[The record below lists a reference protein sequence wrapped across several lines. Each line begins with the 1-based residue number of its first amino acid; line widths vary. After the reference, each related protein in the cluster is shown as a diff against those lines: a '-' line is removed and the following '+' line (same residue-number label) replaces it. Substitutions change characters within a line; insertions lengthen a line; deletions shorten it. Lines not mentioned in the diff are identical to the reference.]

1 MVLIKK
7 TLLIVFLTG
16 MCLPYAQCWQSK
28 LREDGKLIISNL
40 SLNEERVF
48 SSRVRGKLSIIL
60 DNQNLLLAINWGDF
74 ANLSD
79 ANVFYNIKEYGLFE
93 EDWKLSNDG
102 KVAYSPNPV
111 LMLLEIL
118 VSDTLIIGIRP
129 KYNNEIRYTFNINNL
144 SEHILKNKSRFSF
157 IEDLDLYGK
166 DEQFALE
173 STNVKLKL
181 NKNILIKRDTRFVKY
196 KTRHNDM
203 FFFSSFS
210 SPVNFESNLL
220 TSNNTSDLFYFNK
233 WLRKK
238 GVLFTDV
245 DMRIFKF
252 FKDSPTVIPYEDIH
266 SLLLKG
272 NNISG
277 YRIHLNNKHIA
288 SFPKSTKDEVQSIF
302 TFLKNR

>member
-1 MVLIKK
+1 MIKK
-7 TLLIVFLTG
+7 TLLIVFLTNI
-16 MCLPYAQCWQSK
+16 CLPSVQGWQSK

-40 SLNEERVF
+40 SINEERVF
-48 SSRVRGKLSIIL
+48 SSRVRGKLSFIL
-60 DNQNLLLAINWGDF
+60 DDQNLLLAINWGDF

-79 ANVFYNIKEYGLFE
+79 ANVFYNIKEYGFFE
-93 EDWKLSNDG
+93 EDWRLSNNG

-129 KYNNEIRYTFNINNL
+129 KYNNEIRYTFNISNL
-144 SEHILKNKSRFSF
+144 SEHVLKNKSRFSF
-157 IEDLDLYGK
+157 IEEIEFYGK
-166 DEQFALE
+166 DDQLAHE
-173 STNVKLKL
+173 STNIKQNF
-181 NKNILIKRDTRFVKY
+181 NKDILIKRDARLVKY

-203 FFFSSFS
+203 FFFNSFS
-210 SPVNFESNLL
+210 SSVNFERNLL
-220 TSNNTSDLFYFNK
+220 TSKNTSDLFYFNK

-238 GVLFTDV
+238 GILFTNV

-252 FKDSPTVIPYEDIH
+252 FRDSPTVIPYEDIH

-272 NNISG
+272 NNITG

-288 SFPKSTKDEVQSIF
+288 SFPKSTKDEVQSVF

>member
-1 MVLIKK
+1 LIKK
-7 TLLIVFLTG
+7 TLLIVFITNI
-16 MCLPYAQCWQSK
+16 CLPSVQGWQSK

-40 SLNEERVF
+40 SINEERVF
-48 SSRVRGKLSIIL
+48 SSRVRGKLSFIL
-60 DNQNLLLAINWGDF
+60 DDQNLLLAINWGDF

-93 EDWKLSNDG
+93 EDWRLSNNG

-118 VSDTLIIGIRP
+118 VSDTLIIGLRP
-129 KYNNEIRYTFNINNL
+129 KYNNEIRYTFNIRNL

-157 IEDLDLYGK
+157 IEEIEFYGK
-166 DEQFALE
+166 DDQLAHE
-173 STNVKLKL
+173 STNIKQNF
-181 NKNILIKRDTRFVKY
+181 NKDILIKRDARLVKY

-203 FFFSSFS
+203 FFFNSFS
-210 SPVNFESNLL
+210 SSVNFERNLL
-220 TSNNTSDLFYFNK
+220 TSKNTSDLFYFNK

-238 GVLFTDV
+238 GILFTDI
-245 DMRIFKF
+245 DIRIFKF

-272 NNISG
+272 NNITG

-288 SFPKSTKDEVQSIF
+288 SFPKSTKDEVQSVF

>member
-1 MVLIKK
+1 MIKK
-7 TLLIVFLTG
+7 TLLIVFLTNICFPSVQG
-16 MCLPYAQCWQSK
+16 WESK

-40 SLNEERVF
+40 SLNEEIVF

-118 VSDTLIIGIRP
+118 VSDTLIVGIRP
-129 KYNNEIRYTFNINNL
+129 KYNNEIRYTFNISNL
-144 SEHILKNKSRFSF
+144 SEHLLKNRLSFSF
-157 IEDLDLYGK
+157 VEGLELYGK
-166 DEQFALE
+166 DDQFEPE
-173 STNVKLKL
+173 SANVKQKL
-181 NKNILIKRDTRFVKY
+181 NKDILIKRDARFVKY

-203 FFFSSFS
+203 FFFNSFS

-220 TSNNTSDLFYFNK
+220 TSNDTSDLFYFNK

-252 FKDSPTVIPYEDIH
+252 FKDAPTIIRYEDIH

-272 NNISG
+272 NNITG
-277 YRIHLNNKHIA
+277 YRIHLNNKYVA
-288 SFPKSTKDEVQSIF
+288 AFPKSTKDEVQSVF

>member
-1 MVLIKK
+1 MIKK
-7 TLLIVFLTG
+7 TLLIVFITNI
-16 MCLPYAQCWQSK
+16 CLPSVQGWQSK

-40 SLNEERVF
+40 SINEERVF
-48 SSRVRGKLSIIL
+48 SSRVRGKLSFIL
-60 DNQNLLLAINWGDF
+60 DDQNLLLAINWGDF

-79 ANVFYNIKEYGLFE
+79 ANVFYNIKEYGFFE
-93 EDWKLSNDG
+93 EDWRLSNNG

-129 KYNNEIRYTFNINNL
+129 KYNNEIRYTFNISNL
-144 SEHILKNKSRFSF
+144 SEHVLKNKSRFSF
-157 IEDLDLYGK
+157 IEEIEFYEK
-166 DEQFALE
+166 DDQLAHE
-173 STNVKLKL
+173 STNIKQNF
-181 NKNILIKRDTRFVKY
+181 NKDILIKRDARLVKY

-203 FFFSSFS
+203 FFFNSFS
-210 SPVNFESNLL
+210 SSVNFERNLL
-220 TSNNTSDLFYFNK
+220 TSKNTSDLFYFNK

-238 GVLFTDV
+238 GILFTDI
-245 DMRIFKF
+245 DIRIFKF

-272 NNISG
+272 NNITG

-288 SFPKSTKDEVQSIF
+288 SFPKSTKDEVQSVF

>member
-1 MVLIKK
+1 MIKK
-7 TLLIVFLTG
+7 TLLIVFITNI
-16 MCLPYAQCWQSK
+16 CLPSVQGWQSK

-40 SLNEERVF
+40 SINEERVF
-48 SSRVRGKLSIIL
+48 SSRVRGKLSFIL
-60 DNQNLLLAINWGDF
+60 DDQNLLLAINWGDF

-93 EDWKLSNDG
+93 EDWRLSNNG

-118 VSDTLIIGIRP
+118 VSDTLIIGLRP
-129 KYNNEIRYTFNINNL
+129 KYNNEIRYTFNIRNL

-157 IEDLDLYGK
+157 IEEIEFYGK
-166 DEQFALE
+166 DDQLAHE
-173 STNVKLKL
+173 STNIKQNF
-181 NKNILIKRDTRFVKY
+181 NKDILIKRDARLVKY
-196 KTRHNDM
+196 KTRNNDM
-203 FFFSSFS
+203 FFFNSFS
-210 SPVNFESNLL
+210 SSVNFEKNLL
-220 TSNNTSDLFYFNK
+220 TSKNTSDLFYFNK

-238 GVLFTDV
+238 GILFTDI
-245 DMRIFKF
+245 DIRIFKF

-272 NNISG
+272 NNITG

-288 SFPKSTKDEVQSIF
+288 SFPKSTKDEVQSVF

>member
-1 MVLIKK
+1 MIKK
-7 TLLIVFLTG
+7 TLLIVFLTNI
-16 MCLPYAQCWQSK
+16 CLPSVQGWQSK

-40 SLNEERVF
+40 SINEERVF
-48 SSRVRGKLSIIL
+48 SSRVRGKLSFIL
-60 DNQNLLLAINWGDF
+60 DDQNLLLAINWGDF

-79 ANVFYNIKEYGLFE
+79 ANVFYNIKEYGFFE
-93 EDWKLSNDG
+93 EDWRLSNNG

-129 KYNNEIRYTFNINNL
+129 KYNNEIRYTFNISNL
-144 SEHILKNKSRFSF
+144 SEHVLKNKSRFSF
-157 IEDLDLYGK
+157 IEEIEFYGK
-166 DEQFALE
+166 DDQLAHE
-173 STNVKLKL
+173 STNIKQNF
-181 NKNILIKRDTRFVKY
+181 NKDILIKRDARLVKY

-203 FFFSSFS
+203 FFFNSFS
-210 SPVNFESNLL
+210 SSVNFERNLL

-238 GVLFTDV
+238 GILFTNV

-252 FKDSPTVIPYEDIH
+252 FRDSPTVIPYEDIH

-272 NNISG
+272 NNITG

-288 SFPKSTKDEVQSIF
+288 SFPKSTKDEVQSVF

>member
-1 MVLIKK
+1 MIKK
-7 TLLIVFLTG
+7 TLLIVFLTNICFPSVQG
-16 MCLPYAQCWQSK
+16 WESK

-118 VSDTLIIGIRP
+118 VSDTLIVGIRP
-129 KYNNEIRYTFNINNL
+129 KYNNEIRYTFNISNL
-144 SEHILKNKSRFSF
+144 SEHLLKNRLSFSF
-157 IEDLDLYGK
+157 VEGLELYGK
-166 DEQFALE
+166 DDQFEPE
-173 STNVKLKL
+173 SANVKQKL
-181 NKNILIKRDTRFVKY
+181 NKDILIKRDARFVKY

-203 FFFSSFS
+203 FFFNSFS

-220 TSNNTSDLFYFNK
+220 TSNDTSDLFYFNK

-252 FKDSPTVIPYEDIH
+252 FKDVPTIIRYEDIH

-272 NNISG
+272 NNITG
-277 YRIHLNNKHIA
+277 YRIHLNNKYVA
-288 SFPKSTKDEVQSIF
+288 AFPKSTKDEVQSVF

>member
-1 MVLIKK
+1 MIKK
-7 TLLIVFLTG
+7 TLLIVFLTNICFPSVQG
-16 MCLPYAQCWQSK
+16 WESK

-40 SLNEERVF
+40 SLNEEIVF

-118 VSDTLIIGIRP
+118 VSDTLIVGIRP
-129 KYNNEIRYTFNINNL
+129 KYNNEIRYTFNISNL
-144 SEHILKNKSRFSF
+144 SEHLLKNRLSFSF
-157 IEDLDLYGK
+157 VEGLELYEK
-166 DEQFALE
+166 DDQFEPE
-173 STNVKLKL
+173 SANVKQKL
-181 NKNILIKRDTRFVKY
+181 NKDILIKRDARFVKY

-203 FFFSSFS
+203 FFFNSFS

-220 TSNNTSDLFYFNK
+220 TSNDTSDLFYFNK

-252 FKDSPTVIPYEDIH
+252 FKDAPTIIRYEDIH

-272 NNISG
+272 NNITG
-277 YRIHLNNKHIA
+277 YRIHLNNKYVA
-288 SFPKSTKDEVQSIF
+288 AFPKSTKDEVQSVF

>member
-1 MVLIKK
+1 MIKK
-7 TLLIVFLTG
+7 TLLIVFLTNI
-16 MCLPYAQCWQSK
+16 CLPSVQGWQSK

-40 SLNEERVF
+40 SINEERVF
-48 SSRVRGKLSIIL
+48 SSRVRGKLSFIL
-60 DNQNLLLAINWGDF
+60 DDQNLLLAINWGDF

-79 ANVFYNIKEYGLFE
+79 ANVFYNIKEYGFFE
-93 EDWKLSNDG
+93 EDWRLSNNG

-129 KYNNEIRYTFNINNL
+129 KYNNEIRYTFNISNL
-144 SEHILKNKSRFSF
+144 SEHVLKNKSRFSF
-157 IEDLDLYGK
+157 IEEIEFYRK
-166 DEQFALE
+166 DDQLAHE
-173 STNVKLKL
+173 STNIKQNF
-181 NKNILIKRDTRFVKY
+181 NKDILIKRDARLVKY

-203 FFFSSFS
+203 FFFNSFS
-210 SPVNFESNLL
+210 SSVNFERNLL
-220 TSNNTSDLFYFNK
+220 TSKNTSDLFYFNK

-238 GVLFTDV
+238 GILFTDI
-245 DMRIFKF
+245 DIRIFKF

-272 NNISG
+272 NNITG

-288 SFPKSTKDEVQSIF
+288 SFPKSTKDEVQSVF

>member
-1 MVLIKK
+1 MIKK
-7 TLLIVFLTG
+7 TLLIVFLNNI
-16 MCLPYAQCWQSK
+16 CLPSVQGWESK

-79 ANVFYNIKEYGLFE
+79 ANVFYNIKEYGIFE

-129 KYNNEIRYTFNINNL
+129 KYNNEIRYTFNISNL
-144 SEHILKNKSRFSF
+144 SEHLLKNRSRFSF
-157 IEDLDLYGK
+157 IEDLEFYGK
-166 DEQFALE
+166 DGQLVLE
-173 STNVKLKL
+173 STNVKQNL
-181 NKNILIKRDTRFVKY
+181 NKHILIKRDARFVKY

-203 FFFSSFS
+203 FFFNSFS

-220 TSNNTSDLFYFNK
+220 TSNDTSDLFYFNK

-252 FKDSPTVIPYEDIH
+252 FQDSPTVIPYEDIFFDNCLKVII
-266 SLLLKG
+266 LLD
-272 NNISG
+272 IEF
-277 YRIHLNNKHIA
+277 I
-288 SFPKSTKDEVQSIF
+288 
-302 TFLKNR
+302 

>member
-1 MVLIKK
+1 MIKK
-7 TLLIVFLTG
+7 TLLIVFITNI
-16 MCLPYAQCWQSK
+16 CLPSVQGWQSK

-40 SLNEERVF
+40 SINEERVF
-48 SSRVRGKLSIIL
+48 SSRVRGKLSFIL
-60 DNQNLLLAINWGDF
+60 DDQNLLLAINWGDF

-93 EDWKLSNDG
+93 EDWRLSNNG

-129 KYNNEIRYTFNINNL
+129 KYNNEIRYTFNISNL
-144 SEHILKNKSRFSF
+144 SEHVLKNKSRFSF
-157 IEDLDLYGK
+157 IEEIEFYEEDYQL
-166 DEQFALE
+166 AHE
-173 STNVKLKL
+173 STNIKQNF
-181 NKNILIKRDTRFVKY
+181 NKDILIKRDARFVKY

-203 FFFSSFS
+203 FFFNSFS
-210 SPVNFESNLL
+210 SSVNFERNLL
-220 TSNNTSDLFYFNK
+220 TSKNTSDLFYFNK

-238 GVLFTDV
+238 GILFTDI
-245 DMRIFKF
+245 DIRIFKF

-272 NNISG
+272 NNITG

-288 SFPKSTKDEVQSIF
+288 SFPKSTKDEVQSVF

>member
-1 MVLIKK
+1 MQ
-7 TLLIVFLTG
+7 G
-16 MCLPYAQCWQSK
+16 WESK

-40 SLNEERVF
+40 SLNEEIVF
-48 SSRVRGKLSIIL
+48 SSNVRGKLSIIL

-118 VSDTLIIGIRP
+118 VSDTLVVGIRP
-129 KYNNEIRYTFNINNL
+129 KYNNEIRYTFNISNL
-144 SEHILKNKSRFSF
+144 SEHLLKNRLSFSF
-157 IEDLDLYGK
+157 VEGLELYGK
-166 DEQFALE
+166 DDQFEPE
-173 STNVKLKL
+173 SANVKQKL
-181 NKNILIKRDTRFVKY
+181 NKDILIKRDARFVKY

-203 FFFSSFS
+203 FFFNSFS

-220 TSNNTSDLFYFNK
+220 TSNDTSDLFYFNK

-252 FKDSPTVIPYEDIH
+252 FKDAPTIIRYEDIH

-272 NNISG
+272 NNITG
-277 YRIHLNNKHIA
+277 YRIHLNNKYVA
-288 SFPKSTKDEVQSIF
+288 AFPKSTKDEVQSVF

>member
-1 MVLIKK
+1 MIKK
-7 TLLIVFLTG
+7 TLLIVFLTNI
-16 MCLPYAQCWQSK
+16 CLPSVQGWQSK

-40 SLNEERVF
+40 SINEERVF
-48 SSRVRGKLSIIL
+48 SSRVRGKLSFIL
-60 DNQNLLLAINWGDF
+60 DDQNLLLAINWGDF

-79 ANVFYNIKEYGLFE
+79 ANVFYNIKEYGFFE
-93 EDWKLSNDG
+93 EDWRLSNNG

-129 KYNNEIRYTFNINNL
+129 KYNNEIRYTFNISNL
-144 SEHILKNKSRFSF
+144 SEHVLKNKARFSF
-157 IEDLDLYGK
+157 IEEIEFYGK
-166 DEQFALE
+166 DDQLAHE
-173 STNVKLKL
+173 STNIKQNF
-181 NKNILIKRDTRFVKY
+181 NKDILIKRDARLVKY

-203 FFFSSFS
+203 FFFNSFS
-210 SPVNFESNLL
+210 SSVNFERNLL

-238 GVLFTDV
+238 GILFTDI
-245 DMRIFKF
+245 DIRIFKF

-272 NNISG
+272 NNITG

-288 SFPKSTKDEVQSIF
+288 SFPKSTKDEVQSVF

>member
-1 MVLIKK
+1 MIKK
-7 TLLIVFLTG
+7 TLLIVFLTNI
-16 MCLPYAQCWQSK
+16 CLPSVQGWESK

-60 DNQNLLLAINWGDF
+60 DNQKLLLAINWGEF

-79 ANVFYNIKEYGLFE
+79 ANVFYNIKEYGMFE

-129 KYNNEIRYTFNINNL
+129 KYNNEIRYTFNISNL
-144 SEHILKNKSRFSF
+144 SEHLLKNRSRFSF
-157 IEDLDLYGK
+157 IEEIEFYGK
-166 DEQFALE
+166 DNQLE
-173 STNVKLKL
+173 PESINIKQKL
-181 NKNILIKRDTRFVKY
+181 NKDILIKRDARFVKY

-203 FFFSSFS
+203 FFFNSFS

-252 FKDSPTVIPYEDIH
+252 FKNSPTVIPYEDIH
-266 SLLLKG
+266 SLMLKG
-272 NNISG
+272 NNITG
-277 YRIHLNNKHIA
+277 YRIHLNNKHVA
-288 SFPKSTKDEVQSIF
+288 VFPKSTKDEVQSVF

>member
-1 MVLIKK
+1 MQ
-7 TLLIVFLTG
+7 G
-16 MCLPYAQCWQSK
+16 WESK

-40 SLNEERVF
+40 SLNEEIVF
-48 SSRVRGKLSIIL
+48 SSNVRGKLSIIL

-79 ANVFYNIKEYGLFE
+79 ANVYYNIKEYGLFE

-118 VSDTLIIGIRP
+118 VSDTLIVGIRP
-129 KYNNEIRYTFNINNL
+129 KYNNEIRYTFNISNL
-144 SEHILKNKSRFSF
+144 SEHLLKNRLSFSF
-157 IEDLDLYGK
+157 VEGLELYGK
-166 DEQFALE
+166 DDQFEPE
-173 STNVKLKL
+173 SANVKQKL
-181 NKNILIKRDTRFVKY
+181 NKDILIKRDARFVKY

-203 FFFSSFS
+203 FFFNSFS

-220 TSNNTSDLFYFNK
+220 TSNDTSDLFYFNK

-252 FKDSPTVIPYEDIH
+252 FKDAPTIIRYEDIH

-272 NNISG
+272 NNITG
-277 YRIHLNNKHIA
+277 YRIHLNNKYVA
-288 SFPKSTKDEVQSIF
+288 AFPKSTKDEVQSVF

>member
-1 MVLIKK
+1 MIKK
-7 TLLIVFLTG
+7 TLLIVFLTNI
-16 MCLPYAQCWQSK
+16 CLPSVQGWQSK

-40 SLNEERVF
+40 SINEERVF
-48 SSRVRGKLSIIL
+48 SSRVRGKLSFIL
-60 DNQNLLLAINWGDF
+60 DDQNLLLAINWGDF

-79 ANVFYNIKEYGLFE
+79 ANVFYNIKEYGFFE
-93 EDWKLSNDG
+93 EDWRLSNNG

-129 KYNNEIRYTFNINNL
+129 KYNNEIRYTFNISNL
-144 SEHILKNKSRFSF
+144 SEHVLKNKSRFSF
-157 IEDLDLYGK
+157 IEEIEFYGK
-166 DEQFALE
+166 DDQLAHE
-173 STNVKLKL
+173 STNIKQNF
-181 NKNILIKRDTRFVKY
+181 NKDILIKRDARLVKY

-203 FFFSSFS
+203 FFFNSFS
-210 SPVNFESNLL
+210 SSVNFERNLL
-220 TSNNTSDLFYFNK
+220 TSKNTSDLFYFNK

-238 GVLFTDV
+238 GILFTDI
-245 DMRIFKF
+245 DIRIFKF

-272 NNISG
+272 NNITG

-288 SFPKSTKDEVQSIF
+288 AFPKSTKDEVQSVF

>member
-1 MVLIKK
+1 MIKK
-7 TLLIVFLTG
+7 TLLIVFLTNICFPSVQG
-16 MCLPYAQCWQSK
+16 WESK

-40 SLNEERVF
+40 SLNEEIVF
-48 SSRVRGKLSIIL
+48 SSNVRGKLSIIL

-118 VSDTLIIGIRP
+118 VSDTLIVGIRP
-129 KYNNEIRYTFNINNL
+129 KYNNEIRYTFNISNL
-144 SEHILKNKSRFSF
+144 SEHLLKNRLSFSF
-157 IEDLDLYGK
+157 VEGLELYGK
-166 DEQFALE
+166 DDQFEPE
-173 STNVKLKL
+173 SANVKQKL
-181 NKNILIKRDTRFVKY
+181 NKDILIKRDARFVKY

-203 FFFSSFS
+203 FFFNSFS

-220 TSNNTSDLFYFNK
+220 TSNDTSDLFYFNK

-252 FKDSPTVIPYEDIH
+252 FKDAPTVIPYEDID
-266 SLLLKG
+266 SLSLKG
-272 NNISG
+272 NDITG
-277 YRIHLNNKHIA
+277 YRIHLNNKYVA
-288 SFPKSTKDEVQSIF
+288 AFPKSTKDEVQSVF

>member
-1 MVLIKK
+1 MFRKF
-7 TLLIVFLTG
+7 LLILYWYNLCFPSVDGWRSEQT
-16 MCLPYAQCWQSK
+16 
-28 LREDGKLIISNL
+28 EDGKLIISKL
-40 SLNEERVF
+40 SLDKRRVL
-48 SSRVRGKLSIIL
+48 SLSDRGKLSFIL
-60 DNQNLLLAINWGDF
+60 DNQKLSLAINWGDF

-79 ANVFYNIKEYGLFE
+79 ANVYYNIKEYGYFE

-102 KVAYSPNPV
+102 KIAYSPNPV

-118 VSDTLIIGIRP
+118 VSDTLIVGIRP
-129 KYNNEIRYTFNINNL
+129 KYNNEIRYTFNISNL
-144 SEHILKNKSRFSF
+144 SEHLLKNRLSFSF
-157 IEDLDLYGK
+157 VEGLELYGK
-166 DEQFALE
+166 DDQFEPE
-173 STNVKLKL
+173 SANVKQKL
-181 NKNILIKRDTRFVKY
+181 NKDILIKRDARFVKY

-203 FFFSSFS
+203 FFFNSFS

-220 TSNNTSDLFYFNK
+220 TSNDTSDLFYFNK

-252 FKDSPTVIPYEDIH
+252 FKDAPTIIRYEDIH

-272 NNISG
+272 NNITG
-277 YRIHLNNKHIA
+277 YRIHLNNKYVA
-288 SFPKSTKDEVQSIF
+288 AFPKSTKDEVQSVF

>member
-1 MVLIKK
+1 MIKK
-7 TLLIVFLTG
+7 TLLIVFLTNIG
-16 MCLPYAQCWQSK
+16 FPSVQGWESK

-129 KYNNEIRYTFNINNL
+129 KYNNEIRYTFNISNL
-144 SEHILKNKSRFSF
+144 SEHFLKNRPSFSF
-157 IEDLDLYGK
+157 IEGLELYGK
-166 DEQFALE
+166 DDQFEFE
-173 STNVKLKL
+173 STNVKQKL
-181 NKNILIKRDTRFVKY
+181 NKNILIKRDARFVKY
-196 KTRHNDM
+196 KTRNNDM
-203 FFFSSFS
+203 FFF
-210 SPVNFESNLL
+210 
-220 TSNNTSDLFYFNK
+220 
-233 WLRKK
+233 
-238 GVLFTDV
+238 
-245 DMRIFKF
+245 
-252 FKDSPTVIPYEDIH
+252 
-266 SLLLKG
+266 LLLC
-272 NNISG
+272 
-277 YRIHLNNKHIA
+277 
-288 SFPKSTKDEVQSIF
+288 IF
-302 TFLKNR
+302 YLVI

>member
-1 MVLIKK
+1 MIKK
-7 TLLIVFLTG
+7 TLLIVFLTNI
-16 MCLPYAQCWQSK
+16 CLPSIQGWESK

-60 DNQNLLLAINWGDF
+60 DNQKLLLAINWGEF

-93 EDWKLSNDG
+93 EDWRLSNDG

-129 KYNNEIRYTFNINNL
+129 KYNNEIRYTFNISNL
-144 SEHILKNKSRFSF
+144 SEHLLKNRLSFSF
-157 IEDLDLYGK
+157 VEGLELYGK
-166 DEQFALE
+166 DDQFEPE
-173 STNVKLKL
+173 SANVKQKL
-181 NKNILIKRDTRFVKY
+181 NKDILIKRDARFVKY

-203 FFFSSFS
+203 FFFNSFS

-220 TSNNTSDLFYFNK
+220 TSNDTSDLFYFNK

-252 FKDSPTVIPYEDIH
+252 FKDAPTIIRYEDIH

-272 NNISG
+272 NNITG
-277 YRIHLNNKHIA
+277 YRIHLNNKYVA
-288 SFPKSTKDEVQSIF
+288 AFPKSTKDEVQSVF

>member
-1 MVLIKK
+1 MLIKK
-7 TLLIVFLTG
+7 TLLIVFLTNI
-16 MCLPYAQCWQSK
+16 CLPSVQGWESK

-60 DNQNLLLAINWGDF
+60 DNQKLLLAINWGDF

-79 ANVFYNIKEYGLFE
+79 ANVFYNIKEYGIFE

-129 KYNNEIRYTFNINNL
+129 KYNNEIRYTFNISNL
-144 SEHILKNKSRFSF
+144 SEHLQKNRSRFSF
-157 IEDLDLYGK
+157 IEEIEFYGK
-166 DEQFALE
+166 DDQLVPE
-173 STNVKLKL
+173 SINIKQNL
-181 NKNILIKRDTRFVKY
+181 NKHILIKRDARFVKY

-203 FFFSSFS
+203 FFFNSFS

-252 FKDSPTVIPYEDIH
+252 FKDSPTVIPYEEIH
-266 SLLLKG
+266 SLFLKG
-272 NNISG
+272 NNITG

-288 SFPKSTKDEVQSIF
+288 AFPKSTKDEVHSVF

>member
-1 MVLIKK
+1 MIKK
-7 TLLIVFLTG
+7 TLLIVFLTNICFPSVQG
-16 MCLPYAQCWQSK
+16 WESK

-40 SLNEERVF
+40 SLNEEIVF

-118 VSDTLIIGIRP
+118 VSDTLIVGIRP
-129 KYNNEIRYTFNINNL
+129 KYNNEIRYTFNISNL
-144 SEHILKNKSRFSF
+144 SEHLLKNRLSFSF
-157 IEDLDLYGK
+157 VEGLELYGK
-166 DEQFALE
+166 DDQFEPE
-173 STNVKLKL
+173 SPNVKQKL
-181 NKNILIKRDTRFVKY
+181 NKNILIKRDARFVKY

-203 FFFSSFS
+203 FFFNSFS

-220 TSNNTSDLFYFNK
+220 TSNDTSDLFYFNK

-252 FKDSPTVIPYEDIH
+252 FKDAPTIIRYEDIH

-288 SFPKSTKDEVQSIF
+288 SFPKSTKDEVQSVF

>member
-1 MVLIKK
+1 
-7 TLLIVFLTG
+7 
-16 MCLPYAQCWQSK
+16 MCFPSVHDWQSEQTK
-28 LREDGKLIISNL
+28 DGRLIIFKL
-40 SLNEERVF
+40 SLNEERIF
-48 SSRVRGKLSIIL
+48 SERVRGKLSFIIE
-60 DNQNLLLAINWGDF
+60 NKKLLLAINWGDF
-74 ANLSD
+74 ANLSR
-79 ANVFYNIKEYGLFE
+79 ANIYYNIRDYGFFE
-93 EDWKLSNDG
+93 EDWELSNDG
-102 KVAYSPNPV
+102 KVAFSPEPM

-129 KYNNEIRYTFNINNL
+129 KYNNEIRYTFNTENL
-144 SEHILKNKSRFSF
+144 FEQILKNKSRFSF
-157 IEDLDLYGK
+157 LEGLEFYRKNDQI
-166 DEQFALE
+166 APE
-173 STNVKLKL
+173 STNLKQNL
-181 NKNILIKRDTRFVKY
+181 NKHILIKRDARFVKY

-203 FFFSSFS
+203 FFFNSFS
-210 SPVNFESNLL
+210 SPVNFESNLI

-252 FKDSPTVIPYEDIH
+252 FKDLPTVIPYEDIH

-272 NNISG
+272 NNTTG

-288 SFPKSTKDEVQSIF
+288 AFPKSTKDEVQSVF

>member
-1 MVLIKK
+1 MIKK
-7 TLLIVFLTG
+7 TLLIVFLTNI
-16 MCLPYAQCWQSK
+16 CLPSVQGWQSK

-40 SLNEERVF
+40 SINEERVF
-48 SSRVRGKLSIIL
+48 SSRVRGKLSFIL
-60 DNQNLLLAINWGDF
+60 DDQNLLLAINWGDF

-93 EDWKLSNDG
+93 EDWRLSNNG

-129 KYNNEIRYTFNINNL
+129 KYNNEIRYTFNISNL
-144 SEHILKNKSRFSF
+144 SEHVLKNKSRFSF
-157 IEDLDLYGK
+157 IEEIEFYGK
-166 DEQFALE
+166 DDQLAHE
-173 STNVKLKL
+173 STNIKQKF
-181 NKNILIKRDTRFVKY
+181 NKDILIKRDARFVKY

-203 FFFSSFS
+203 FFFNSFS
-210 SPVNFESNLL
+210 SSVNFESNLL
-220 TSNNTSDLFYFNK
+220 TSKNTSDLFYFNK

-238 GVLFTDV
+238 GILFTNV

-252 FKDSPTVIPYEDIH
+252 FRDSPTVIPYEDIH

-272 NNISG
+272 NNITG

-288 SFPKSTKDEVQSIF
+288 AFPKSTKDEVQSVF

>member
-1 MVLIKK
+1 MIKK
-7 TLLIVFLTG
+7 TLLIVFLTNI
-16 MCLPYAQCWQSK
+16 CLPSVQGWQSK

-40 SLNEERVF
+40 SINEERVF
-48 SSRVRGKLSIIL
+48 SSRVRGKLSFIL
-60 DNQNLLLAINWGDF
+60 DDQNLLLAINWGDF

-93 EDWKLSNDG
+93 EDWRLSNNG

-118 VSDTLIIGIRP
+118 VSDTLIIGLRP
-129 KYNNEIRYTFNINNL
+129 KYNNEIRYTFNISNL
-144 SEHILKNKSRFSF
+144 SEHVLKNKSRFSF
-157 IEDLDLYGK
+157 IEKIEFFGK
-166 DEQFALE
+166 DDQLAHE
-173 STNVKLKL
+173 STNIKQNF
-181 NKNILIKRDTRFVKY
+181 NKDILIKRDARLVKY

-203 FFFSSFS
+203 FFFNSFS
-210 SPVNFESNLL
+210 SSVNFERNLL
-220 TSNNTSDLFYFNK
+220 TSKNTSDLFYFNK

-238 GVLFTDV
+238 GILFTNV

-252 FKDSPTVIPYEDIH
+252 FRDSPTVIPYEDIH

-272 NNISG
+272 NNITG

-288 SFPKSTKDEVQSIF
+288 SFPKSTKDEVQSVF

>member
-1 MVLIKK
+1 MIKK
-7 TLLIVFLTG
+7 TLLIVFLTNICFPSVQG
-16 MCLPYAQCWQSK
+16 WESK

-40 SLNEERVF
+40 SLNEEIVF

-118 VSDTLIIGIRP
+118 VSDTLIVGIRP
-129 KYNNEIRYTFNINNL
+129 KYNNEIRYTFNISNL
-144 SEHILKNKSRFSF
+144 SEHLLKNRLSFSF
-157 IEDLDLYGK
+157 VEGLELYGK
-166 DEQFALE
+166 DDQFEPE
-173 STNVKLKL
+173 SANVKQKL
-181 NKNILIKRDTRFVKY
+181 NKDILIKRDARFVKY

-203 FFFSSFS
+203 FFFNSFS

-220 TSNNTSDLFYFNK
+220 TSNDTSDLFYFNK

-252 FKDSPTVIPYEDIH
+252 FKDAPTIIRYEDIH

-272 NNISG
+272 NNITG

-288 SFPKSTKDEVQSIF
+288 SFPKSTKDEVQSVF

>member
-1 MVLIKK
+1 MQ
-7 TLLIVFLTG
+7 G
-16 MCLPYAQCWQSK
+16 WESK

-40 SLNEERVF
+40 SLNEEIVF
-48 SSRVRGKLSIIL
+48 SSNVRGKLSIIL

-118 VSDTLIIGIRP
+118 VSDTLVVGIRP
-129 KYNNEIRYTFNINNL
+129 KYNNEIRYTFNISNL
-144 SEHILKNKSRFSF
+144 SEHLLKNRLSFSF
-157 IEDLDLYGK
+157 VEGLELYGK
-166 DEQFALE
+166 DDQFEPE
-173 STNVKLKL
+173 SANVKQKL
-181 NKNILIKRDTRFVKY
+181 NKDILIKRDARFVKY

-203 FFFSSFS
+203 FFFNSFS

-220 TSNNTSDLFYFNK
+220 TSNDTSDLFYFNK

-252 FKDSPTVIPYEDIH
+252 FEDAPTIIRYEDIH

-272 NNISG
+272 NNITG

-288 SFPKSTKDEVQSIF
+288 SFPKSTKDEVQSVF

>member
-1 MVLIKK
+1 MIKK
-7 TLLIVFLTG
+7 TLLIVFLTNICFPSVQG
-16 MCLPYAQCWQSK
+16 WESK

-40 SLNEERVF
+40 SLNEEIVF

-129 KYNNEIRYTFNINNL
+129 KYNNEIRYTFNISNL
-144 SEHILKNKSRFSF
+144 SEHLLKNRLSFSF
-157 IEDLDLYGK
+157 VEGLELYGK
-166 DEQFALE
+166 DDQFEPE
-173 STNVKLKL
+173 SANVKQKL
-181 NKNILIKRDTRFVKY
+181 NKDILIKRDARFVKY

-203 FFFSSFS
+203 FFFNSFS

-220 TSNNTSDLFYFNK
+220 TSNDTSDLFYFNK

-252 FKDSPTVIPYEDIH
+252 FKDAPTIIRYEDIH

-272 NNISG
+272 NNITG
-277 YRIHLNNKHIA
+277 YRIHLNNKYVA
-288 SFPKSTKDEVQSIF
+288 AFPKSTKEEVQSVF

>member
-1 MVLIKK
+1 MIKK
-7 TLLIVFLTG
+7 TLLIVFLTNI
-16 MCLPYAQCWQSK
+16 CLPSVQGWHSK

-40 SLNEERVF
+40 SINEERVF
-48 SSRVRGKLSIIL
+48 SSRVRGKLSFIL
-60 DNQNLLLAINWGDF
+60 DDQNLLLAINWGDF

-93 EDWKLSNDG
+93 EDWRLSNNG

-129 KYNNEIRYTFNINNL
+129 KYNNEIRYTFNIRNL

-157 IEDLDLYGK
+157 IEEIEFYGK
-166 DEQFALE
+166 DDQLAHE
-173 STNVKLKL
+173 STNIKQNF
-181 NKNILIKRDTRFVKY
+181 NKDILIKRDARFVKY

-203 FFFSSFS
+203 FFFNSFS
-210 SPVNFESNLL
+210 SSVNFERNLL
-220 TSNNTSDLFYFNK
+220 TSKNTSDLFYFNK

-238 GVLFTDV
+238 GILFTNV

-252 FKDSPTVIPYEDIH
+252 FRDSPTVIPYEDIH

-272 NNISG
+272 NNITG

-288 SFPKSTKDEVQSIF
+288 AFPKSTKDEVQSVF

>member
-1 MVLIKK
+1 MIKK
-7 TLLIVFLTG
+7 TLLIVFLTNICFQSVQG
-16 MCLPYAQCWQSK
+16 WESK
-28 LREDGKLIISNL
+28 LREDGQLIISNL
-40 SLNEERVF
+40 SLNEEIVF

-60 DNQNLLLAINWGDF
+60 DYQNLLLAINWGDF

-129 KYNNEIRYTFNINNL
+129 KYNNEIRYTFNISNL
-144 SEHILKNKSRFSF
+144 SEHLLKNRLSFSF
-157 IEDLDLYGK
+157 VEGLELYGK
-166 DEQFALE
+166 DDQFEPE
-173 STNVKLKL
+173 SANVKQKL
-181 NKNILIKRDTRFVKY
+181 NKDILIKRDARFVKY

-203 FFFSSFS
+203 FFFNSFS

-220 TSNNTSDLFYFNK
+220 TSNDTSDLFYFNK

-252 FKDSPTVIPYEDIH
+252 FKDAPTIIRYEDIH

-272 NNISG
+272 NNITG
-277 YRIHLNNKHIA
+277 YRIHLNNKYVA
-288 SFPKSTKDEVQSIF
+288 AFPKSTKDEVQSVF

>member
-1 MVLIKK
+1 MIKK
-7 TLLIVFLTG
+7 TLLIVLLTDI
-16 MCLPYAQCWQSK
+16 CLPSVQGWESK

-60 DNQNLLLAINWGDF
+60 DNQNLLLAINWGEF

-79 ANVFYNIKEYGLFE
+79 ANVFYNIKEYGMFE

-129 KYNNEIRYTFNINNL
+129 KYNDEIRYTFNISNL
-144 SEHILKNKSRFSF
+144 SEHLLKNRLSFSF
-157 IEDLDLYGK
+157 VEGLELYGK
-166 DEQFALE
+166 DDQFEPE
-173 STNVKLKL
+173 SANVKQKL
-181 NKNILIKRDTRFVKY
+181 NKDILIKRDARFVKY

-203 FFFSSFS
+203 FFFNSFS

-220 TSNNTSDLFYFNK
+220 TSNDTSDLFYFNK

-238 GVLFTDV
+238 GVLFTNV

-252 FKDSPTVIPYEDIH
+252 FKDAPTIIRYEDIH

-272 NNISG
+272 NNITG
-277 YRIHLNNKHIA
+277 YRIHLKNKYVA
-288 SFPKSTKDEVQSIF
+288 AFPKSTKDEVQSVF

>member
-1 MVLIKK
+1 MVRKF
-7 TLLIVFLTG
+7 LLILYWYNLCFPSVDGWLSEQT
-16 MCLPYAQCWQSK
+16 
-28 LREDGKLIISNL
+28 EDGKLIISNL

-79 ANVFYNIKEYGLFE
+79 ANVYYNIIEYGYFE
-93 EDWKLSNDG
+93 EDWKLSNNG
-102 KVAYSPNPV
+102 KVAYSPDPL
-111 LMLLEIL
+111 LMLLEFL
-118 VSDTLIIGIRP
+118 VSDTLIIGLRP
-129 KYNNEIRYTFNINNL
+129 KYNNEIRYTFNISNL
-144 SEHILKNKSRFSF
+144 SEHIIKNRSRFSF
-157 IEDLDLYGK
+157 IEDLEFYGK
-166 DEQFALE
+166 DVQLAPE
-173 STNVKLKL
+173 SINVKQKL
-181 NKNILIKRDTRFVKY
+181 NKNILIKRDARFVKY

-203 FFFSSFS
+203 FFFNSFS
-210 SPVNFESNLL
+210 NPVDFESNLL
-220 TSNNTSDLFYFNK
+220 TSSNTSDLFYFNK

-252 FKDSPTVIPYEDIH
+252 FKDSPIVIPYEDIH

-272 NNISG
+272 NKISG
-277 YRIHLNNKHIA
+277 YRIHLNNKHVA
-288 SFPKSTKDEVQSIF
+288 AFPKSTKDEVQSVF

>member
-1 MVLIKK
+1 MIKK
-7 TLLIVFLTG
+7 TLLIVFLTNICFTSVQG
-16 MCLPYAQCWQSK
+16 WESK

-102 KVAYSPNPV
+102 KIAYSPNPV

-118 VSDTLIIGIRP
+118 VSDTLIVGIRP
-129 KYNNEIRYTFNINNL
+129 KYNNEIRYTFNISNL
-144 SEHILKNKSRFSF
+144 SEHLLNNRLSFSF
-157 IEDLDLYGK
+157 VEGLELYGK
-166 DEQFALE
+166 DDQFEPE
-173 STNVKLKL
+173 SANVKQKL
-181 NKNILIKRDTRFVKY
+181 NKDILIKRDARFVKY

-203 FFFSSFS
+203 FFFNSFS

-220 TSNNTSDLFYFNK
+220 TSNDTSDLFYFNK

-252 FKDSPTVIPYEDIH
+252 FKDAPTIIRYEDIH

-272 NNISG
+272 NNITG
-277 YRIHLNNKHIA
+277 YRIHLNNKYVA
-288 SFPKSTKDEVQSIF
+288 AFPKSTKDEVQSVF